1 MHIFYFLETKE
12 TTNVFLEARFLFSE
26 RKEKPRITKK
36 NILKQGE
43 TVRFYIKLQMSIFT
57 GEISARA
64 AQIFLSETK
73 RYI

>member
-12 TTNVFLEARFLFSE
+12 TTNVFSEARFLFSE
-26 RKEKPRITKK
+26 RKEKPRVTKK
-36 NILKQGE
+36 KILKQRE

-57 GEISARA
+57 GEISARP

-73 RYI
+73 RYM

>member
-1 MHIFYFLETKE
+1 MFFQKQDSYFL
-12 TTNVFLEARFLFSE
+12 SE
-26 RKEKPRITKK
+26 RKNRESQKK
-36 NILKQGE
+36 KILKQRE

-73 RYI
+73 RYM